1 MFSFAPFF
9 IKMFSPTWMLWICIF
24 LYESRIEKSI
34 NLYLP
39 SLFLSYLE
47 IKVQKLTIQFCHDIL
62 QTVNKSLIVR
72 FLHMLGRV

>member
-1 MFSFAPFF
+1 MD
-9 IKMFSPTWMLWICIF
+9 LYF

-47 IKVQKLTIQFCHDIL
+47 IKVQKLTIQFFHDIL
-62 QTVNKSLIVR
+62 QIVNKSLIVR

>member
-1 MFSFAPFF
+1 MD
-9 IKMFSPTWMLWICIF
+9 MYF

-62 QTVNKSLIVR
+62 QIVNKSLIVR
-72 FLHMLGRV
+72 FLHMLRWV